1 MTEPNG
7 GAREAPDSGVFLGDS
22 AQVLTR
28 QRMGGEMIGSN

>member
-7 GAREAPDSGVFLGDS
+7 GEREAHDSGVFLGDS

-28 QRMGGEMIGSN
+28 QRRGGETIGLN